1 MESPQLTPLVDSHCH
16 LNMLDLSEFDN
27 NIQNIIN
34 AAHESG
40 VEHMLCVCVEPSDLP
55 ALYKLAEVYAN
66 VSISVGIHPN
76 TELNNELSATDLEE
90 LARHPSCIAIG
101 ETGLDYYRTEKEVAR
116 DLQRSRFR
124 AHIRAAIASS
134 KPLIIHTRQAA
145 EDTLLL
151 MKDENAE
158 MIGGVMHCF
167 SEDWDV
173 ARRALDLNFYISFSG
188 IVTFKNAT
196 VLKEVAKK
204 VPFDRILIETD
215 SPYLAPVPFRGKQN
229 HPALVKYVAEVLSEL
244 REVDYATVAKQTTEN
259 FYRCFNIQRSV

>member
-1 MESPQLTPLVDSHCH
+1 MESPQLSPLVDSHCH

-188 IVTFKNAT
+188 IITFRNA
-196 VLKEVAKK
+196 LALQEVAKK
-204 VPFDRILIETD
+204 VPLEKMLIETD
-215 SPYLAPVPFRGKQN
+215 APYLAPMPYRGKPN
-229 HPALVKYVAEVLSEL
+229 EPAYVYYVAEKLAQLKEMPFD
-244 REVDYATVAKQTTEN
+244 EIAQQTTDN
-259 FYRCFNIQRSV
+259 FFRLFHKEKA